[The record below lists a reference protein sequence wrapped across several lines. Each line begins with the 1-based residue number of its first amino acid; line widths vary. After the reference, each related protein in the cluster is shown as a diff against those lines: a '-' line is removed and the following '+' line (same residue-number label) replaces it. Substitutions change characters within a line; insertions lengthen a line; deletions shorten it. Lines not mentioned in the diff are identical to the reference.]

1 MLTHVVVKRGE
12 LIGLDND
19 DCSKGIGGDDVYKS
33 KTKLVLVSLSD
44 L

>member
-1 MLTHVVVKRGE
+1 MLMYVVVKRGE

-19 DCSKGIGGDDVYKS
+19 ECSKGIEGNDVYKS
-33 KTKLVLVSLSD
+33 KVEPVLVSLSD

>member
-12 LIGLDND
+12 LVELDND

>member
-19 DCSKGIGGDDVYKS
+19 DCSKGIEGDDVYKNEAEP
-33 KTKLVLVSLSD
+33 VLVSLSD

>member
-1 MLTHVVVKRGE
+1 MLTHVVIKRDE

-19 DCSKGIGGDDVYKS
+19 DCSKGIGDDDVYKS
-33 KTKLVLVSLSD
+33 KAELVLVSLSD